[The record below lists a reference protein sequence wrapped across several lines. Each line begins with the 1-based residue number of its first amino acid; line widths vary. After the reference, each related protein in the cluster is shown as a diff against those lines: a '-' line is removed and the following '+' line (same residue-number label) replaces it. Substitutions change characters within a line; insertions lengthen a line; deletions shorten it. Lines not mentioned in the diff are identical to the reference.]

1 METALCVIAR
11 CVISIVSCLPLKLV
25 AWCGRRAGAIAW
37 YLDKRHRNVAL
48 QNIQAS
54 FPEKNESETRKIA
67 QENFRRLGE
76 NYASVLKTGYM
87 KDGAISEIL
96 TIEGYEVID
105 AILKENPDER
115 ILLAAGH
122 FGNFELFSWLKLSA
136 PSVRQW
142 ITTYRG
148 LRQRKL
154 TKLLLDLRK
163 ASGVLYLD
171 RRNEGPLI
179 KKAMEQPGIV
189 LGLVADQHAG
199 DSGLRLPVFGRE
211 ASVSPAPAVMAKRY
225 QCRLFPTACFRTSLG
240 RWKIELGDE
249 IPIRANGKRRSTEDI
264 TLDIIAAHENY
275 IRRDPANWF
284 WVHNRWKPRPKAEAQ

>member
-1 METALCVIAR
+1 METALYLIAR
-11 CVISIVSCLPLKLV
+11 CVIGIVFCLPLKWV
-25 AWCGRRAGAIAW
+25 AWCGRRGGAVAW

-48 QNIQAS
+48 DNIQAS
-54 FPEKNESETRKIA
+54 FPEKIENEIRKIA

-76 NYASVLKTGYM
+76 TYTSVLKTGCM
-87 KDGAISEIL
+87 NDDEISEIL
-96 TIEGYEVID
+96 TIEGYEVIEK
-105 AILKENPDER
+105 ILKENPGER

-122 FGNFELFSWLKLSA
+122 FGNFELFSWLRLGA

-148 LRQRKL
+148 LRQQKL
-154 TKLLLDLRK
+154 TELLLDLRK

-171 RRNEGPLI
+171 RRDEGPAI

-199 DSGLRLPVFGRE
+199 VNGIRLPVFCRE

-225 QCRLFPTACFRTSLG
+225 NCRLFPTACFRTSLG

-249 IPIRANGKRRSTEDI
+249 IPIRENGKRRSTEDI
-264 TLDIIAAHENY
+264 TLDILAAQEKY

-284 WVHNRWKPRPKAEAQ
+284 WVHNRWKLQTMPS